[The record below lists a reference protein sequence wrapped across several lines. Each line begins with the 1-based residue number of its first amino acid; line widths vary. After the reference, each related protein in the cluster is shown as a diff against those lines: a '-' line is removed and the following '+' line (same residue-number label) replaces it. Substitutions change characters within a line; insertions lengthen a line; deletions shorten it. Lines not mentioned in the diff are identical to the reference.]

1 MTSSDPAPAIAEA
14 PLPRPPRPAGGG
26 EDPRTFG
33 ALGSPVRLRILDA
46 LASEDKAIVDLSRSL
61 GLHRVTL
68 RYHLN
73 YLLKQGLVEE
83 VLPSAPKGVGRPA
96 MRYRASRQR
105 PVPGYPPRHFE
116 IVGQVALAAL
126 VEAVGP
132 EAAQESLRRRGV
144 DAGRAL
150 IDSVVRDERVDRW
163 TPEAFETLILGKRFR
178 DLGIPSKVLSRSA
191 RDLEFRQFSCPFL
204 ELAEEM
210 PSLVC
215 DALDEGFHA
224 GIGKAIGG
232 LRTERIACMGHGDR
246 YCQYR
251 LTWEGEER
259 ARRKAK
265 TRQVRRHIGES
276 RA

>member
-14 PLPRPPRPAGGG
+14 NPPRPPRTAGGR

-46 LASEDKAIVDLSRSL
+46 IAAEDKSIADLSRHL

-73 YLLKQGLVEE
+73 YLLKQGLVDE
-83 VLPSAPKGVGRPA
+83 VLPSAPRGVGRPA
-96 MRYRASRQR
+96 MRYRASRQL
-105 PVPGYPPRHFE
+105 PVLGYPPRHFE

-144 DAGRAL
+144 EAGRGL
-150 IDSVVRDERVDRW
+150 IDAVVREESLDRW
-163 TPEAFETLILGKRFR
+163 TPEAFETLVLGKRFR
-178 DLGIPSKVLSRSA
+178 DLGIPVEVLSRSG
-191 RDLEFRQFSCPFL
+191 RRLEFRHFTCPFL

-215 DALDEGFHA
+215 DALDDGFHA
-224 GIGKAIGG
+224 GMGAAIGG

-251 LTWEGEER
+251 LTWEGGER

-265 TRQVRRHIGES
+265 ARRVRRHIEES
-276 RA
+276 RT